1 MSKFKSIDKLNK
13 EHFITLRFTDEEY
26 AMIDF
31 KNTLNLKNF
40 YANNILSLVLLKN
53 HDNIIDH
60 LVLKDDKIHNLN

>member
-40 YANNILSLVLLKN
+40 YANPRRIVGQAVAQN
-53 HDNIIDH
+53 
-60 LVLKDDKIHNLN
+60 